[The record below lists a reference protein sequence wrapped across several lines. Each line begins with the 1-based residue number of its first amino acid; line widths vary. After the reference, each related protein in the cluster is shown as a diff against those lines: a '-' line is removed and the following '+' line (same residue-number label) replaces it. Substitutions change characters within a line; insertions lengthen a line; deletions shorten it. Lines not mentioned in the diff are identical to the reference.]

1 MSKSRVYLSNE
12 RHRLRHV
19 ELHRALDELAADWA
33 LHNSRPTRDGN
44 IKLFSN
50 TTIMELMEWSHQQ
63 TVDPAIPYVLTRKA
77 KKRMKSREGS

>member
-1 MSKSRVYLSNE
+1 MTKEQHRK
-12 RHRLRHV
+12 RHE

-63 TVDPAIPYVLTRKA
+63 TVDPAIPYVLTRKG
-77 KKRMKSREGS
+77 KERRNEK